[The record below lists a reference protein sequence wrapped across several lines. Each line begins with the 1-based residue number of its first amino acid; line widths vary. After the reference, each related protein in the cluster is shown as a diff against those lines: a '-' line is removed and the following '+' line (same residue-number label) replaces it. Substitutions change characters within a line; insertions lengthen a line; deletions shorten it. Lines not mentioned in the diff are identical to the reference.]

1 MAENSP
7 MKRSD
12 SMLTRVEEYLR
23 YRRALGYALRIEG
36 DMLLNFARFA
46 DKGGIAVYSP
56 VIWRRAGP
64 DFLRRRIDF
73 IGRAA
78 SRY

>member
-1 MAENSP
+1 

-36 DMLLNFARFA
+36 AFHWPNPVRQNHGFLANRLILDLR
-46 DKGGIAVYSP
+46 DYSS
-56 VIWRRAGP
+56 
-64 DFLRRRIDF
+64 L
-73 IGRAA
+73 
-78 SRY
+78 